1 MPTLSYMYYS
11 NLWLLQVRKPET
23 PGPPLW
29 QEFAMFCPKICMIIY
44 MNLCNTK
51 GILGSWKLWFSY
63 INEKKVKIKI
73 LARFRPIFDFELK
86 EKRSRAQPNQKSF
99 SLSSGSSQ
107 LGLDSSLGI
116 GLKLNRSKD
125 IFPSRVMEQPKWIHF
140 HIVSIQQIANKVYHL
155 TKWL

>member
-1 MPTLSYMYYS
+1 
-11 NLWLLQVRKPET
+11 
-23 PGPPLW
+23 
-29 QEFAMFCPKICMIIY
+29 MIIY
-44 MNLCNTK
+44 VNLCKAK
-51 GILGSWKLWFSY
+51 GVFGSLKLLFRWKL
-63 INEKKVKIKI
+63 KKKKKKSNQI